1 MQRRLCT
8 AWAVV
13 FLMALLGCGNSDSG
27 DAAADFDLTTS
38 TPDKAVHEFMLA
50 FKTGDDAR
58 AAALLTEKARQ
69 EADRTGK
76 AVSPPGSKSM
86 VFQVGNVEFVNEAKD
101 GAHVGCKIS
110 DTDPE
115 GNTTDYDVLWFLREQ
130 ADGWRVAGVLMKVF
144 EDQPPILYN
153 FEDQDDMDRKMELVE
168 QEMIRR
174 SQAGMSANDPAAR
187 EAREQE
193 TSRTVKQ

>member
-1 MQRRLCT
+1 MQRWLCFAST
-8 AWAVV
+8 VLV
-13 FLMALLGCGNSDSG
+13 LALHSGCGNSDG
-27 DAAADFDLTTS
+27 GNAAADPTTS
-38 TPDKAVHEFMLA
+38 TPDKTVHEFMLA

-58 AAALLTEKARQ
+58 ASALLTEKARQ

-76 AVSPPGSKSM
+76 AVSPPGSKTM
-86 VFQVGNVEFVNEAKD
+86 VFQVGDVEFVTEAKD

-115 GNTTDYDVLWFLREQ
+115 GNTADYDVLWFLRQ
-130 ADGWRVAGVLMKVF
+130 QTDGWRVAGVLMKIF
-144 EDQPPILYN
+144 EDQPPVLYN

-174 SQAGMSANDPAAR
+174 SKASTVADEPSAL
-187 EAREQE
+187 EARGQE
-193 TSRTVKQ
+193 PPTTIKQ

>member
-1 MQRRLCT
+1 MQRWLCFAWVATFVT
-8 AWAVV
+8 A
-13 FLMALLGCGNSDSG
+13 LSGCGNSDSG
-27 DAAADFDLTTS
+27 DAAADLDPTTS
-38 TPDKAVHEFMLA
+38 TPEKAVHEFMLA

-76 AVSPPGSKSM
+76 AVSPPGSKTM
-86 VFQVGNVEFVNEAKD
+86 VFQVGDGEFVSEAKD

-115 GNTTDYDVLWFLREQ
+115 GNTTDYDVLWFLRQ
-130 ADGWRVAGVLMKVF
+130 QSDGWRVAGVLMKVF
-144 EDQPPILYN
+144 EDQPPVLYN

-168 QEMIRR
+168 QEIIRR
-174 SQAGMSANDPAAR
+174 SQASLGADDPAAL
-187 EAREQE
+187 EARGQE
-193 TSRTVKQ
+193 VSPTAKQ